1 MAVRQKPF
9 KNSPRP
15 EWKGNPM
22 LNASVNTNVGAMVAL
37 QNLNKTNSE
46 LQMTQNRINTGL
58 KVATAKDDGAT
69 FAIAQS
75 QRASVASLDAVKDSL
90 SRATSS
96 VDVAMSAGESIS
108 DMLTQM
114 KEKALAASDTSL
126 DTTSRTALNTDFQ
139 ALRDQITKTVQ
150 NATFNGINLLDGS
163 LPGLEALASADGIS
177 RMTVMTQKLSLSG
190 GVVMLSTTSG
200 FTSATSASLLLTSID
215 DSINNVSASLAQMGT
230 SSKALEAHETFIG
243 KLQDSITAG
252 IGNLVDADLAKESAK
267 LQSLQT
273 KQQLGIQAL
282 SIANQAPQLVLSLF
296 K

>member
-1 MAVRQKPF
+1 
-9 KNSPRP
+9 
-15 EWKGNPM
+15 M

-46 LQMTQNRINTGL
+46 LQVTQNRINTGL

>member
-1 MAVRQKPF
+1 
-9 KNSPRP
+9 
-15 EWKGNPM
+15 M

>member
-1 MAVRQKPF
+1 
-9 KNSPRP
+9 
-15 EWKGNPM
+15 M
-22 LNASVNTNVGAMVAL
+22 LNSSVNTNVGAMVAL

-46 LQMTQNRINTGL
+46 LQTTQNRINTGL
-58 KVATAKDDGAT
+58 KVSSAKDDGAT

-177 RMTVMTQKLSLSG
+177 RMTVATQKLSLSG
-190 GVVMLSTTSG
+190 GVVMLSTASG

>member
-1 MAVRQKPF
+1 
-9 KNSPRP
+9 
-15 EWKGNPM
+15 M

-46 LQMTQNRINTGL
+46 LQTTQNRINTGL
-58 KVATAKDDGAT
+58 RVSSAKDDGAT

-75 QRASVASLDAVKDSL
+75 QRASVASLNAVKDSL
-90 SRATSS
+90 GRATSS

-114 KEKALAASDTSL
+114 KEKVLAGSDTSL
-126 DTTSRTALNTDFQ
+126 NTTSREALNTDFK
-139 ALRDQITKTVQ
+139 ALIDQIKKTVS
-150 NATFNGINLLDGS
+150 NAVFNGINLLDGS
-163 LPGLEALASADGIS
+163 LPNLQALANSEGTARLTVSA
-177 RMTVMTQKLSLSG
+177 QKLDLGGAIISLS
-190 GVVMLSTTSG
+190 STSS
-200 FTSATSASLLLTSID
+200 FTTATAASSLLATID
-215 DSINNVSASLAQMGT
+215 SSINNLSGSLAQLGT
-230 SSKALEAHETFIG
+230 SSKALEAHATFIG

-282 SIANQAPQLVLSLF
+282 SIANQAPQQVLSLF

>member
-1 MAVRQKPF
+1 
-9 KNSPRP
+9 
-15 EWKGNPM
+15 M
-22 LNASVNTNVGAMVAL
+22 LNSSVNTNVGAMVAL

-46 LQMTQNRINTGL
+46 LQTTQNRINTGL
-58 KVATAKDDGAT
+58 KVSSAKDDGAT

-126 DTTSRTALNTDFQ
+126 DTTSRAALNTDFQ

-150 NATFNGINLLDGS
+150 NAKFNGINLLDGS
-163 LPGLEALASADGIS
+163 LPGLEALASADGVS
-177 RMTVMTQKLSLSG
+177 RMTVATQNLSLGSG
-190 GVVMLSTTSG
+190 IVTLSTTSG
-200 FTSATSASLLLTSID
+200 FATSSSAGLLLTSID
-215 DSINNVSASLAQMGT
+215 DSINNVSAALAKLGT

>member
-1 MAVRQKPF
+1 
-9 KNSPRP
+9 
-15 EWKGNPM
+15 M
-22 LNASVNTNVGAMVAL
+22 LNSSVNTNVGAMVAL

-126 DTTSRTALNTDFQ
+126 DTTSRAALNTDFQ